1 MPHVDAKVLEHLNIQ
16 LTHELTAINQY
27 FLHARM
33 LEDWGVTKLGKYEY
47 KKSIQVMRHADELIK
62 RILYLTGIPNVQRL
76 NPILIGQNVR
86 EVLDC
91 DLKLQTQVIADFREA
106 IAHCEAVRD
115 YVTRELLQELL
126 EKEEE
131 YDDEL
136 HIQFRLIESVG
147 IETYIHLNAAPAPEQ
162 AG

>member
-1 MPHVDAKVLEHLNIQ
+1 MPHVDAKVLEHLNSQ

-33 LEDWGVTKLGKYEY
+33 LEDWGVSKLGRYEY
-47 KKSIQVMRHADELIK
+47 KKSIQVMRHADQLIR

-76 NPILIGQNVR
+76 NPILIGQDVR
-86 EVLDC
+86 EILEC
-91 DLKLQTQVIADFREA
+91 DLKLQTRVNADFREA

-115 YVTRELLQELL
+115 FVSRELLQELL
-126 EKEEE
+126 EQEEE

-136 HIQFRLIESVG
+136 RVQFKLIDAVG
-147 IETYIHLNAAPAPEQ
+147 IENYIQLNAAAAPDQE
-162 AG
+162 G